1 MSDDLTGKKIKF
13 GPQDEAEISEG
24 STEHPP
30 FLDANA
36 MQDALIEAGILL
48 NELAPPL
55 AKRLGEYVEV
65 VGEAMQ
71 ESEQEYGVDADASAI
86 ANEQTIYATFKCQ
99 TILIR
104 ALHEAAVTALMMGAR
119 GERA

>member
-1 MSDDLTGKKIKF
+1 MSDDLTGKQIKF
-13 GPQDEAEISEG
+13 GAGAEDAISEG

-30 FLDANA
+30 FLDADA
-36 MQDALIEAGILL
+36 MQNALIEAGILL
-48 NELAPPL
+48 HELAPSL
-55 AKRLGEYVEV
+55 AKRLGEYVEA

-71 ESEQEYGVDADASAI
+71 ESEQEYGVDGDARAI

-99 TILIR
+99 TILIQ